1 METKLAVWLVGK
13 KYAESVEE
21 GKEFLNALEKGNC
34 PDALLD
40 YLKKDLDVLM
50 ALGGK
55 VSTDKATEYLKDKLK
70 SAEKLIAFWE
80 TNPKDTNAIF
90 FNKRL
95 QEYLS
100 AHPEEQS

>member
-13 KYAESVEE
+13 KYAENVEE
-21 GKEFLNALEKGNC
+21 GMEFLQALENNSC

-50 ALGGK
+50 ALGGNI
-55 VSTDKATEYLKDKLK
+55 SSDKAVEYLKDKLK

-80 TNPKDTNAIF
+80 ANPKDTNAIF

-95 QEYLS
+95 QEYL
-100 AHPEEQS
+100 ATHPEE